1 MRRLVANVVT
11 RVHAHVGTFW
21 IRHSPEVAAGPSVPC
36 CKGCFSSPRDVGC
49 IQLSN
54 VTGFILNVPS
64 NMRWG
69 PFRLP
74 LKRQHWI
81 GVREVGGIYYN
92 LDSKLRGPQPIGS
105 SEELR

>member
-1 MRRLVANVVT
+1 MVSLLASSL
-11 RVHAHVGTFW
+11 
-21 IRHSPEVAAGPSVPC
+21 HSRISLFRATGSSNILSVSSAPS
-36 CKGCFSSPRDVGC
+36 RDVGC

-81 GVREVGGIYYN
+81 GVREVGGLYYN
-92 LDSKLRGPQPIGS
+92 LDSKLRSPQPVGTAD
-105 SEELR
+105 ELR

>member
-1 MRRLVANVVT
+1 MAWSSLEDSFRSLLETLLLFPPPPRNV
-11 RVHAHVGTFW
+11 GS
-21 IRHSPEVAAGPSVPC
+21 IE
-36 CKGCFSSPRDVGC
+36 
-49 IQLSN
+49 LSN

-92 LDSKLRGPQPIGS
+92 LDSKLRGPQPIGNS
-105 SEELR
+105 DELR

>member
-1 MRRLVANVVT
+1 MYADSVLEIPQKSLPVLQVPVANAVFV
-11 RVHAHVGTFW
+11 
-21 IRHSPEVAAGPSVPC
+21 
-36 CKGCFSSPRDVGC
+36 SSRDVGC
-49 IQLSN
+49 IELSN

-92 LDSKLRGPQPIGS
+92 LDSKLRSPQAIGNS
-105 SEELR
+105 DELR

>member
-1 MRRLVANVVT
+1 MLT
-11 RVHAHVGTFW
+11 RVCALMDVDSAVELPHKSLPVLQL
-21 IRHSPEVAAGPSVPC
+21 PAANAVFC
-36 CKGCFSSPRDVGC
+36 ASSRDVGC
-49 IQLSN
+49 IELSN

-92 LDSKLRGPQPIGS
+92 LDSKLRSPQPIGS
-105 SEELR
+105 CEQLR

>member
-1 MRRLVANVVT
+1 MYINLDRRYHLY
-11 RVHAHVGTFW
+11 VHYVCILHKKGT
-21 IRHSPEVAAGPSVPC
+21 INHHHSEVPVIC
-36 CKGCFSSPRDVGC
+36 SSRDVGS
-49 IQLSN
+49 IELSN

-92 LDSKLRGPQPIGS
+92 LDSKLRSPQPIGS
-105 SEELR
+105 SDELR

>member
-1 MRRLVANVVT
+1 MYGDFRLEVPQKSQLVLQFPFANAVF
-11 RVHAHVGTFW
+11 ASF
-21 IRHSPEVAAGPSVPC
+21 
-36 CKGCFSSPRDVGC
+36 RDVGC
-49 IQLSN
+49 IELSN

-92 LDSKLRGPQPIGS
+92 LDSKLRGPQPIGNS
-105 SEELR
+105 DELR